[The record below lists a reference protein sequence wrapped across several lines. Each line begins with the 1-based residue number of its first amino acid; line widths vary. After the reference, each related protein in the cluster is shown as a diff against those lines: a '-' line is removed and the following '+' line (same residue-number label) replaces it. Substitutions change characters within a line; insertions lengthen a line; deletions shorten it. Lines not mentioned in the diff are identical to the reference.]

1 MKLTAFFYLVALWGI
16 SNVRAEAPALKAP
29 PFEWKGIMQGKELQ
43 IETTPPVGHHFN
55 VQAPASLK
63 VGKGAPGK
71 PQASATPQKVIFRVP
86 VPNEPLEV
94 SLYLCDDKNTFCEK
108 HVRQGQWNAMQA
120 KLVSANEGA
129 ALKASATTAN
139 PTGLAPVVPAAG
151 ASVQTGSTV
160 THLASGKTGTGLE
173 NSSRAAVEKLFLM
186 NTPEEALALA
196 QKTGKPLLV
205 DFFGI
210 WCPPCNELDS
220 KVFPTS
226 TFSKASEGFV
236 RLKLDVDAAVS
247 WAWKAKYKIGG
258 YPTLLFLTPEGEE
271 IGRVVGYLPADL
283 LATRLAEAASRKN
296 IGLNQIVARAD
307 AGSAEAARRAGE
319 IYLQRG
325 DAENA
330 LKYLKDPAQGGES
343 FYLARIQWTESKD
356 PAQHRHALE
365 AHVQAYPRS
374 PESLGSRMALA
385 DVKDAKPAATRSW
398 LHQVVSTAMDLSR
411 HPERLKGTDYAPE
424 DVIAIAAE
432 AHEKLED
439 KVAAKRAWAEVAK
452 LYRAKA
458 RTLEDRGA
466 QLELAYALS
475 KSDRLPEALKLYGEL
490 EAAYPTEFTFYYA
503 HASALM
509 RDKKATE
516 ARGPAEKALEF
527 SYGDNRLRSAL
538 LLAKVNRELGL
549 LAESRGV
556 VEAALQTVTAPEGV
570 EVRTHKYV
578 QMLKDL
584 QKEIDTAQLSPS
596 APVPAATPT
605 AR

>member
-1 MKLTAFFYLVALWGI
+1 MKSTAFFYLAALWGV
-16 SNVRAEAPALKAP
+16 SNLHAQAPALKAP
-29 PFEWKGIMQGKELQ
+29 SFEWKATLQGAELQ
-43 IETTPPVGHHFN
+43 IEAAPPVGHHFN
-55 VQAPASLK
+55 VQAPQSLK
-63 VGKGAPGK
+63 VGKNAPQK
-71 PQASATPQKVIFRVP
+71 PQAGATPQKVAFRLP
-86 VPNEPLEV
+86 VTSENLEV

-108 HVRQGQWNAMQA
+108 HVRQGRWNAAQA
-120 KLVSANEGA
+120 RLVNAESGVTA
-129 ALKASATTAN
+129 KAS
-139 PTGLAPVVPAAG
+139 PLAPAAPSAAG
-151 ASVQTGSTV
+151 SVSPPAMSAPPAPVAKTGSAGQT
-160 THLASGKTGTGLE
+160 S
-173 NSSRAAVEKLFLM
+173 NRAAVEKLFLL
-186 NTPEEALALA
+186 NAPDEALALA

-226 TFSKASEGFV
+226 TFAKASDGFV

-247 WAWKAKYKIGG
+247 WTWKAKYKIGG

-271 IGRVVGYLPADL
+271 IGRVVGFLPADQ
-283 LATRLAEAASRKN
+283 LATRLAEAMSRKN
-296 IGLNQIVARAD
+296 MGLNQIVARAD

-319 IYLQRG
+319 IFLQRG
-325 DAENA
+325 DAEKA
-330 LKYLKDPAQGGES
+330 LQYLKDPAQGGES

-385 DVKDAKPAATRSW
+385 EIKDAKPADTRSW
-398 LHQVVSTAMDLSR
+398 LGQVVSTAAELSR

-424 DVIAIAAE
+424 DVLAMAAE
-432 AHEKLED
+432 AQEKLGD
-439 KVAAKRAWAEVAK
+439 KAAAKKSWAEVAK
-452 LYRAKA
+452 LYRVKA
-458 RTLEDRGA
+458 RSLEDRGA

-475 KSDRLPEALKLYGEL
+475 KSDRLPEALKLYGDL
-490 EAAYPTEFTFYYA
+490 EAVYPTEFTFYYA

-509 RDKKATE
+509 RDKKAAE

-538 LLAKVNRELGL
+538 LLAKVDRELGL
-549 LAESRGV
+549 LTESRGV
-556 VEAALQTVTAPEGV
+556 VEAALQAVTAPEGV

-578 QMLKDL
+578 QSLKDF
-584 QKEIDTAQLSPS
+584 QKEIDTAKVSPS
-596 APVPAATPT
+596 APVPAATPA